1 MAQTMAGTFATPSML
16 KSGFAATATAVA
28 LKRFHQPVPKHGV
41 YRRRRPVIDYEP
53 DMTRDCGALALRAGD
68 DA

>member
-16 KSGFAATATAVA
+16 KSGFAAAATAVA

-41 YRRRRPVIDYEP
+41 YRRRRPVIDYEAGH
-53 DMTRDCGALALRAGD
+53 DTRLRRPCIARGR
-68 DA
+68 